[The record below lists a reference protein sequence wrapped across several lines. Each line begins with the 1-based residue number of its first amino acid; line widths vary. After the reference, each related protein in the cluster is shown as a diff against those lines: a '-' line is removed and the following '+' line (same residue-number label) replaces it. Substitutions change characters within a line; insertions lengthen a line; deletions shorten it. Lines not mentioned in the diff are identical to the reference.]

1 MGNNRKRYN
10 NKINIS
16 SNMIR
21 KYWEL
26 RDLSREDLSTK
37 LMLEGIDIPAQAIAN
52 IEKGTR
58 TIVDYELCGIA
69 KVLKVEV
76 SLLLKEY
83 YNK

>member
-1 MGNNRKRYN
+1 MANNRKRFN

-21 KYWEL
+21 KYREMKDW
-26 RDLSREDLSTK
+26 SREELSTK
-37 LMLEGIDIPAQAIAN
+37 LMLEGIDISAQSIAN
-52 IEKGTR
+52 IENGFR
-58 TIVDYELCGIA
+58 TVVDYELCGIA